1 MSIRLTALEVCGE
14 SSEQYTP
21 KWVSNDPKLVNLDV
35 EGSEQDLRIIQ
46 NLNVL
51 EELSEKNGRFL
62 RDFEVYREAF
72 RFTPSSALVKN
83 DTGETIY
90 VTGTEN
96 DRVRFLIY
104 ARPEGEQL
112 EVPFFNP
119 KEEDLSNIERSLLPM
134 EIDGIDMIMRD
145 KYSFDP
151 SQEYRDEVNFPL
163 EDRLQ
168 NFSEINFNI
177 SITRRMGHNPYHDS
191 PRRYQILPPNGRG
204 ESKMRHFSFVGDS
217 HRVRTYG
224 VGFSPEGVWH
234 IMYGHEYQQT
244 IKDIENYTSEEGGLV
259 PSSLFLNVDEY
270 RETGVGITTL
280 RISL

>member
-1 MSIRLTALEVCGE
+1 MSNRLTALEVCGE

-21 KWVSNDPKLVNLDV
+21 QWVPKEPKLVNLDV
-35 EGSEQDLRIIQ
+35 EGSEQDLRIMH

-51 EELSEKNGRFL
+51 EELSEKNGKFL
-62 RDFEVYREAF
+62 KDFEVYREAF

-104 ARPEGEQL
+104 ARPEGKQL

-119 KEEDLSNIERSLLPM
+119 KEEDLSNIERSLPPI

-145 KYSFDP
+145 KYNFP
-151 SQEYRDEVNFPL
+151 LPQEYRFKLASSL
-163 EDRLQ
+163 EHKFQD
-168 NFSEINFNI
+168 FSEINFPL
-177 SITRRMGHNPYHDS
+177 TVKRRGSYNSYHNGPVGYYIPLAKGEKKLELRKLDFVKETHD
-191 PRRYQILPPNGRG
+191 
-204 ESKMRHFSFVGDS
+204 
-217 HRVRTYG
+217 VRTYG
-224 VGFSPEGVWH
+224 VGFSPEDRLDVLED
-234 IMYGHEYQQT
+234 EYAAT
-244 IKDIENYTSEEGGLV
+244 IKEIENHTSNEGGLA
-259 PSSLFLNVDEY
+259 PSSFFLNVDEY